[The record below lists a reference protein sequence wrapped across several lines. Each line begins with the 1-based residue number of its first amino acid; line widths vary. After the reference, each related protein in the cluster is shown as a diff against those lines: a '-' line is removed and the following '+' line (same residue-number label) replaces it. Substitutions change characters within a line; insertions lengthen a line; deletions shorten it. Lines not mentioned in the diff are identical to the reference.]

1 MDNQISGLYYF
12 ENILDESSA
21 NTLLNNLDNI
31 QNNYNGYKGWKPITQ
46 HPNSRKVQHFG
57 YIYDYLNGNT
67 NTETEKLPEFLEEIK
82 NKLNN
87 ICSSNNIP
95 SINFNQ
101 CIVNNYEP
109 GQGISKHIDSKA
121 YGPIVASFSLNSGS
135 YMTFRNG
142 ANVVKKYIKPNSVYI
157 MTGDARYKWT
167 HEMPSTKS
175 DKVDDKKILRSRRV
189 SITFRNVP
197 NKP

>member
-1 MDNQISGLYYF
+1 MDNQINGLYYID
-12 ENILDESSA
+12 NILNDNLGKE
-21 NTLLNNLDNI
+21 LLNNLDNLP
-31 QNNYNGYKGWKPITQ
+31 NDYKGWRFISK
-46 HPNSRKVQHFG
+46 HPNSRKVQHYG
-57 YIYDYLNGNT
+57 YIYDYKNGNT
-67 NTETEKLPEFLEEIK
+67 TLEAEKLPNFLENIK
-82 NKLNN
+82 DILNN
-87 ICSSNNIP
+87 ICEQNNIP
-95 SINFNQ
+95 KTNFNQ

-121 YGPIVASFSLNSGS
+121 YGPIVAVFSLNSGS
-135 YMTFRNG
+135 YITFRNG
-142 ANVVKKYIKPNSVYI
+142 TNVIKKYIKPNSVYI
-157 MTGDARYKWT
+157 MTSDSRYKWT